1 MSAIDDAI
9 TAVSPESFATVSAV
23 QRGRNESDLRSHR
36 PQHREFIGA
45 AKFIGNAA
53 ADDESNDVT
62 DRTPLLDRQQ
72 VADEEQQNNAIDH
85 VDCVLDQT
93 VSG

>member
-1 MSAIDDAI
+1 MSVIDDAI
-9 TAVSPESFATVSAV
+9 MAVSPESFATVAAV
-23 QRGRNESDLRSHR
+23 QRGRNESDRRSHHR

-53 ADDESNDVT
+53 ADEANDVT